1 MRNTE
6 TINDRINRVV
16 QHSGLTKTA
25 FAQKINVSQQYV
37 SKIVNSGNPS
47 DRTISD
53 ICREFGVDE
62 VWLRTGV
69 GEMFRQR
76 TREEE
81 IMTFAMDTIAGSEEF
96 RKSLVTM
103 LAKLDADDWE
113 HLAAIFGKMTGEK
126 EE

>member
-1 MRNTE
+1 M
-6 TINDRINRVV
+6 
-16 QHSGLTKTA
+16 
-25 FAQKINVSQQYV
+25 
-37 SKIVNSGNPS
+37 
-47 DRTISD
+47 
-53 ICREFGVDE
+53 
-62 VWLRTGV
+62 WLRTGV

-81 IMTFAMDTIAGSEEF
+81 IMTFAMGTIAGSDEF

>member
-1 MRNTE
+1 M
-6 TINDRINRVV
+6 TIGERIKEIRRSKRRT
-16 QHSGLTKTA
+16 QQEFADSLGLKRQTIA
-25 FAQKINVSQQYV
+25 AYEI
-37 SKIVNSGNPS
+37 GNISPS

-81 IMTFAMDTIAGSEEF
+81 IMTFAMDTIAGSDEF

>member
-1 MRNTE
+1 M
-6 TINDRINRVV
+6 TIGGRIKEIRRSKRRT
-16 QHSGLTKTA
+16 QQEFADSLGLKRQTIA
-25 FAQKINVSQQYV
+25 ASEI
-37 SKIVNSGNPS
+37 GNIS
-47 DRTISD
+47 TRDRTISD

-81 IMTFAMDTIAGSEEF
+81 IMTFARDTIAGSEEF